1 MNRLSLIV
9 VSFLC
14 VLSLSGRAY
23 AQGGA
28 TGAIT
33 GTVRDSSGAVVPGA
47 EVRIISN
54 STSSVVRTVVTSAEG
69 IFNAQLLSAGTY
81 FLKIR
86 AQGFAEGTVTDIVVR
101 VTETTSV
108 TATLRVGAVATDIR
122 VSAEVSDVDTTDA
135 VTGQSIDASTI
146 RNLPLSTQN
155 FQQLLVLSAG
165 AASDLN
171 QAGALGRGDI
181 NMTVNGAREDNNNYL
196 IEGIS
201 ATDYNIG
208 FLRNTPLPSPDVIQE
223 FKVQTS
229 LYDATQGRNGGGNIN
244 AILKSGTKDFHGDLF
259 EFFRN
264 DVLNANDFFFNRSSQ
279 PRPVVRQNIFGGSVG
294 GPVGPEAKFGFFF
307 FNYQGTR
314 QLSGLS
320 PGTFISTQIPV
331 LPTTRDAGRLQS
343 TLFPTGLPP
352 GITQLDPVVVKLLN
366 IKSNQFGGGI
376 GGFLIPSVPGSPGGT
391 GPLTISHPGRFDDD
405 QLSLNLD
412 RDFRGG
418 RDRLLARL
426 FFSDFSSLLPF
437 GASGLAAAF
446 GGGSNP
452 FDLNFPLFLPVNDR
466 FLTFGHTHVFSTRW
480 VNEFRFGF
488 VHIGNDLDNV
498 QIVSSNDLG
507 IIRPNSNVTTNIYK
521 FQLLASGFQIGPAP
535 FHNQQQ
541 TQNDFTFLDTASF
554 TVGRHQIRFGGQAD
568 RINLDKIFPQL
579 FNGLVLFAPTPTGAG
594 GSFVSDFQNFLIGAP
609 VVSGGGSGVSNHEYR
624 INAFALFAQDDL
636 KLTSRLTLNLGVRWE
651 LNGAVSDNLDHI
663 GNVDPTLALKGQD
676 PWIFPAGA
684 RRYNIPGLVAN
695 GSPTLTN
702 NGYASNWGPRVG
714 LAYDLSG
721 HGSTVVRAGYGIYY
735 AREDNG
741 AIDNLSFSS
750 PFLASFF
757 VPPPP
762 GTLSTLFSSSLNLPA
777 GGVISPSLVPQLG
790 VFQGFANP
798 ADPNSS
804 PNFTGNSEFLITL
817 QVPHHFVSPNT
828 QQWNLGIERALP
840 GKWLLEV
847 GYVGTKGT
855 HLRVTRTTI
864 QPALASPQHPILLT
878 LPNGQPAPPIT
889 QNTLANAPA
898 RSPVLGLNPAGFQEF
913 GNEAWSNYHS
923 LQVKVSRQVGN
934 SYFQGAYTFSKALDA
949 TSTGNTSFNTAFN
962 DQTNLRDSYGLSDF
976 DRRHRLVVSYD
987 YAFPFFKDATGARA
1001 ALLKDWNVSGIVI
1014 FQSGRPFTVIDS
1026 AGGSAFTL
1034 LSPSST
1040 ASLAPG
1046 KTIADAIPSGSTES
1060 RLNAYLN
1067 ASAFSPAPQLYPAQC
1082 LMDPNFCTTAF
1093 GNLGRNTFRGP
1104 FQQNWDFSIGK
1115 NFRVTE
1121 QTRLKFS
1128 AEFFNLW
1135 NHPNFNIPTFT
1146 DIESGP
1152 SFGAIT
1158 STTGTP
1164 RLIQFAAKYSF

>member
-1 MNRLSLIV
+1 MVGNTSGTRKECRGYTVSRLFI
-9 VSFLC
+9 
-14 VLSLSGRAY
+14 LSGVLFLTVAQVL

-33 GTVRDSSGAVVPGA
+33 GTVLDASGAVVPGA
-47 EVRIISN
+47 DVQIVN
-54 STSSVVRTVVTSAEG
+54 SDMGSVVRTAVTGPDGSFSA
-69 IFNAQLLSAGTY
+69 LLLPVGTY
-81 FLKIR
+81 TLMVR
-86 AQGFAEGTVTDIVVR
+86 AQGFAEARITGIAVR
-101 VTETTSV
+101 VTEMTRV
-108 TATLRVGAVATDIR
+108 TATLKLGAVKTDVQ
-122 VSAEVSDVDTTDA
+122 VSAEVSALETSTA
-135 VTGQSIDASTI
+135 ATGQSIEANTI
-146 RNLPLSTQN
+146 RTLPLATQN
-155 FQQLLVLSAG
+155 FQQLLSLSAG
-165 AASDLN
+165 AGSDLN
-171 QAGALGRGDI
+171 ASGALGRGDVNI
-181 NMTVNGAREDNNNYL
+181 TVNGQREDNNNYL

-264 DVLNANDFFFNRSSQ
+264 DVLNANDFFFNRSAQ

-294 GPVGPEAKFGFFF
+294 GPVGPEAKYGFFF

-320 PGTFISTQIPV
+320 AGTFISTQIPV
-331 LPTTRDAGRLQS
+331 LPTMRDAGTLLS
-343 TLFPTGLPP
+343 TFFPNGLPP
-352 GITQLDPVVVKLLN
+352 NIIPQQLDPVVVKLLN

-376 GGFLIPSVPGSPGGT
+376 GGFLIPSVPGTPGGT

-405 QLSLNLD
+405 QLSPNLD

-418 RDRLLARL
+418 RDHLLARF

-446 GGGSNP
+446 GGGSSP

-466 FLTFGHTHVFSTRW
+466 FLTFGHAHVFSTRW

-535 FHNQQQ
+535 FQNQQQ

-554 TVGRHQIRFGGQAD
+554 SLGRHQIRFGGQAD
-568 RINLDKIFPQL
+568 RINLDKNFPQL

-663 GNVDPTLALKGQD
+663 GNVDPALALKGQN
-676 PWIFPAGA
+676 PWIFPEGA

-695 GSPTLTN
+695 GSPTLTD

-741 AIDNLSFSS
+741 AVDNLSFAS

-762 GTLSTLFSSSLNLPA
+762 G
-777 GGVISPSLVPQLG
+777 
-790 VFQGFANP
+790 
-798 ADPNSS
+798 
-804 PNFTGNSEFLITL
+804 
-817 QVPHHFVSPNT
+817 
-828 QQWNLGIERALP
+828 
-840 GKWLLEV
+840 
-847 GYVGTKGT
+847 
-855 HLRVTRTTI
+855 
-864 QPALASPQHPILLT
+864 
-878 LPNGQPAPPIT
+878 
-889 QNTLANAPA
+889 
-898 RSPVLGLNPAGFQEF
+898 
-913 GNEAWSNYHS
+913 
-923 LQVKVSRQVGN
+923 
-934 SYFQGAYTFSKALDA
+934 
-949 TSTGNTSFNTAFN
+949 
-962 DQTNLRDSYGLSDF
+962 
-976 DRRHRLVVSYD
+976 
-987 YAFPFFKDATGARA
+987 
-1001 ALLKDWNVSGIVI
+1001 
-1014 FQSGRPFTVIDS
+1014 
-1026 AGGSAFTL
+1026 
-1034 LSPSST
+1034 
-1040 ASLAPG
+1040 
-1046 KTIADAIPSGSTES
+1046 
-1060 RLNAYLN
+1060 
-1067 ASAFSPAPQLYPAQC
+1067 
-1082 LMDPNFCTTAF
+1082 M
-1093 GNLGRNTFRGP
+1093 
-1104 FQQNWDFSIGK
+1104 
-1115 NFRVTE
+1115 
-1121 QTRLKFS
+1121 
-1128 AEFFNLW
+1128 
-1135 NHPNFNIPTFT
+1135 
-1146 DIESGP
+1146 
-1152 SFGAIT
+1152 
-1158 STTGTP
+1158 
-1164 RLIQFAAKYSF
+1164 